1 MVLQFRMDCTCNIL
15 ILNSFSRYMKY
26 YCNSSLSWG
35 ENGTG
40 DHIIIPSPLPHVE
53 ADWKQEVFFSY
64 FVLFLLDLV

>member
-1 MVLQFRMDCTCNIL
+1 
-15 ILNSFSRYMKY
+15 MKY

-40 DHIIIPSPLPHVE
+40 DHIIIPSPLPRVE